1 MGCWGIAE
9 TASEIEKI
17 KAEMADYLHGLD
29 SCGEIV
35 YSVYSNLFDSGWQRN
50 RSLDFRSRSF
60 GRFNDLSGG
69 KIDYSMIV
77 SLDFYP
83 DAIFTLFHFIN

>member
-35 YSVYSNLFDSGWQRN
+35 YSVYSNLFDF
-50 RSLDFRSRSF
+50 SLPLIQKAYEL
-60 GRFNDLSGG
+60 GQ
-69 KIDYSMIV
+69 KEAIDSIK
-77 SLDFYP
+77 
-83 DAIFTLFHFIN
+83 FTTG